1 MLLTFTNIGKDVF
14 PNATAMTLDMATAMN
29 GGLAPSAE
37 QLSNQAIQLGKALND
52 PIMGMGALR
61 KVGVAFTEA
70 QKEQIT
76 TLQQSGDI
84 MGAQKI
90 ILAELATEFG

>member
-1 MLLTFTNIGKDVF
+1 
-14 PNATAMTLDMATAMN
+14 MTLDMATAMN
-29 GGLAPSAE
+29 GGLKPSAE

-52 PIMGMGALR
+52 PIIGMGALR

-70 QKEQIT
+70 QKEQIK
-76 TLQQSGDI
+76 TLQESGDL

-90 ILAELATEFG
+90 ILNELGNEF